1 MHQQLQAA
9 CTSSV
14 RGAARRHQLLDA
26 AILTGES
33 RPVAH
38 AVGDEVAAGTRL
50 LAADGNGRGDGGMVL
65 VRAVRVGAKST
76 LGSMLELVERVC
88 SIACFTSTKVRML
101 TQKALLGL
109 C

>member
-1 MHQQLQAA
+1 M
-9 CTSSV
+9 V
-14 RGAARRHQLLDA
+14 
-26 AILTGES
+26 TGES

-76 LGSMLELVERVC
+76 LGSIMELVERVY

-101 TQKALLGL
+101 TQKALLGVCVCGGVRATCRVFTVNTL
-109 C
+109 QKYEN